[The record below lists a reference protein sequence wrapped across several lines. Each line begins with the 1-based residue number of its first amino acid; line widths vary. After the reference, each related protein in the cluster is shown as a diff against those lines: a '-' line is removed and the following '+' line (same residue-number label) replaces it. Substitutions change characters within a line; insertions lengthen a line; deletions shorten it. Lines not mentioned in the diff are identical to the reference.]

1 MVELE
6 IDGQTIQVPEGT
18 SIIEA
23 ADSVGIYIPRYC
35 YHKKLSIA
43 ANCRMCLV
51 EVEKVGKPLPACAT
65 PVTPGMKVMTQ
76 SEKALTA
83 QRAVLEFLLVNHPL
97 DCPVCDQGGMCEL
110 QDYSIGYGHGQSF
123 MKEPKLSVQNKDI
136 GPLVET
142 WMTRC
147 IKCTRCVRFGEEIAG
162 LKELGVINR
171 GDRAEI
177 STYVSHFVDSE
188 LSGNITDICPVGAL
202 TPKPSRYKA
211 RNWELTEHAMIAAHD
226 CVGSNIYV
234 HTKGNAT
241 TADREVIAA
250 VPRENESL
258 NESWNS
264 DRDRFSYSGITDDQR
279 CLSPMAKQNGQWKKV
294 TWKRALSEIVD
305 RMRAIIENQGAD
317 QLAFLASPNATTESL
332 YLLQKMA
339 RELGSHNVDHR
350 LRQQDFTGTELLAT
364 PAMPISF
371 DELQSCDQVVLIGS
385 HIRHEQP
392 ILSHRLLQAT
402 LDQTQVHAINPI
414 DFDFNFDVNHKV
426 VTADVV
432 MAVAELAKALGVEHD
447 ALQAIAPSEQ
457 AVAIANALKRG
468 EQKALVLG
476 AYALEHPMAHTIKA
490 LAELMAKQFEIHVVC
505 LTAGCNTAGAW
516 HAGAVPHR
524 DASGRLLSSPGKD
537 IQSLFSDEAVRGYFI
552 YHFEPEHDVSL
563 ARGAMQALKQAGL
576 VVYFS
581 AYETEA
587 MRSVADFILPI
598 SALTETAGTFIN
610 VTGKAQSFVASS
622 VPHGDSKPGWKVLRA
637 LGSWLEL
644 PGFEFQTSQ
653 DVMNELNA
661 IDKQVEP
668 QSSNDNFHISKVTG
682 WQRYAC
688 QPIYA
693 IDNVVRRAQPLQQT
707 NLAEVAC
714 LSLNAKMASE
724 IGVSEG
730 DSLTAVQA
738 EQDITLPVR
747 IDNAIADGVVRLP
760 ASLPETQG
768 FGLGHGEITLKGVS

>member
-76 SEKALTA
+76 SEKALAA

-123 MKEPKLSVQNKDI
+123 MSEPKLSVQSKDI

-171 GDRAEI
+171 GDRSEI
-177 STYVSHFVDSE
+177 STYVSHFIDSE

-241 TADREVIAA
+241 TADREVIAV

-258 NESWNS
+258 NESWIS

-279 CLSPMAKQNGQWKKV
+279 CLSPMAKQNGQWKEV

-317 QLAFLASPNATTESL
+317 QLAFLTSPNATTESL

-339 RELGSHNVDHR
+339 RELGCHNVDHR
-350 LRQQDFTGTELLAT
+350 LRQQDFTDTELLAT

-392 ILSHRLLQAT
+392 ILSHRLRQAT

-426 VTADVV
+426 ITADVV
-432 MAVAELAKALGVEHD
+432 MALAELAKALGIEHD
-447 ALQAIAPSEQ
+447 DLQAIAPSEQ
-457 AVAIANALKRG
+457 AVSIANALKQG
-468 EQKALVLG
+468 QKKALVLG

-490 LAELMAKQFEIHVVC
+490 LAELMAKQFDIHVVS

-644 PGFEFQTSQ
+644 PGFDFQTSQ
-653 DVMNELNA
+653 DVMTELNA
-661 IDKQVEP
+661 IDKQVDP

-707 NLAEVAC
+707 NLGEVGC
-714 LSLNAKMASE
+714 ISLNAKMASE

-730 DSLTAVQA
+730 DSLTAFQA
-738 EQDITLPVR
+738 EQDITLPVM